1 MNNKGNET
9 LYPNFNLADKGIFV
23 FSKKKWNNWIVSGG
37 LRYDYRQL
45 NISQLYVDANRK
57 FQTSPQGAVEERFSG
72 LSNSYSNITGSLG
85 VVYKLNSNLS
95 LRTNT
100 ARGFRA
106 PSVPELSSNGEHAG
120 TYRYEIGNVNQK
132 SEVSLQTDIGF
143 TWENRQWYLDV
154 SWFRNQI
161 QHYTYSE
168 RVQAPNGKDSLI
180 NQVPVFRYVQ
190 GNALLQGL
198 EATVNFTPVPWL
210 SFNQSYSM
218 VKGINQQAIND
229 SSKYLPFMPPARWI
243 SQVKWSKKTW
253 GKYVENVYFLA
264 ELEHHQT
271 QNQVL
276 LAYNTETITP
286 AYTLVNLGTGMTW
299 RNKDKKTIA
308 SLYINVNNLFDLA
321 YQNHQS
327 RLKYLDTNP
336 ITQRRGVYNMGR
348 NVSIKLVVPIK

>member
-1 MNNKGNET
+1 M
-9 LYPNFNLADKGIFV
+9 
-23 FSKKKWNNWIVSGG
+23 
-37 LRYDYRQL
+37 
-45 NISQLYVDANRK
+45 
-57 FQTSPQGAVEERFSG
+57 
-72 LSNSYSNITGSLG
+72 
-85 VVYKLNSNLS
+85 
-95 LRTNT
+95 

-120 TYRYEIGNVNQK
+120 TFRYEIGNVNQK

-210 SFNQSYSM
+210 SLNQSYSM

-243 SQVKWSKKTW
+243 SQVKWNKKTW
-253 GKYVENVYFLA
+253 GKYVEMCISW
-264 ELEHHQT
+264 
-271 QNQVL
+271 QN
-276 LAYNTETITP
+276 
-286 AYTLVNLGTGMTW
+286 
-299 RNKDKKTIA
+299 
-308 SLYINVNNLFDLA
+308 
-321 YQNHQS
+321 
-327 RLKYLDTNP
+327 
-336 ITQRRGVYNMGR
+336 
-348 NVSIKLVVPIK
+348 